1 VTPVTPITVALALA
15 AVVAVLLLRPGRALG
30 VIIASMLIW
39 PEYLRIPVG
48 LAQMSVPR
56 MAALALIARMLVRGG
71 PTQVRWNWIDAV
83 IALGWVWDLVAN
95 QVEGADLTQTTYM
108 IGRVFDTVCMYF
120 AARLS
125 LRGEQDYADLYVPAA
140 VAGVALGILGAIEAT
155 TSTSFYE
162 RLYAYGGPAWFDKEA
177 EYRYGFLRARASTG
191 HSIYFGMAMTA
202 VTGMVYAMRGWTR
215 WRSVWALAFAA
226 SLLGVLS
233 SLSSGPQLALVVLII
248 TSCFMY
254 AKRLIRPALVGLLVL
269 CAFVELASNRHF
281 YQLIDYLALNSETA
295 WYRGRLLEVAVS
307 HLSEYW
313 AFGVGSQWPHH
324 WGAEIDTRL
333 HVDVVNHY
341 VLVVLYGGL
350 PSLVCYVGAIAGSVR
365 AAAMVAS
372 NGPSPATQR
381 LGFGLACTL
390 IAIAVASMSVG
401 LFGPPLLLTYILMGS
416 MVALPAAVGVVHA
429 RHADSMLAAPQG
441 TPLPGHT

>member
-1 VTPVTPITVALALA
+1 VTPVTPITIVFALA
-15 AVVAVLLLRPGRALG
+15 AMVAMLLLSPGRALG

-56 MAALALIARMLVRGG
+56 LAALALIARMLVRGG

-83 IALGWVWDLVAN
+83 IALGWVWDLAAN
-95 QVEGADLTQTTYM
+95 QVEGGDPTQSTYM

-125 LRGEQDYADLYVPAA
+125 LRGERDYAGLFVPTAI
-140 VAGVALGILGAIEAT
+140 AGVALGILGVMEAAM
-155 TSTSFYE
+155 SRSLYE
-162 RLYAYGGPAWFDKEA
+162 HLYAYGGPAWFDKDA

-191 HSIYFGMAMTA
+191 HPIYFGMAMTV
-202 VTGMVYAMRGWTR
+202 VTGMVYAMRGSTR
-215 WRSVWALAFAA
+215 WRSVWAFAVA
-226 SLLGVLS
+226 VSLLGLLS
-233 SLSSGPQLALVVLII
+233 SLSSGPQLALVVLLI

-254 AKRLIRPALVGLLVL
+254 AKRLIRPAVVALLVL
-269 CAFVELASNRHF
+269 CTFVELASNRHF
-281 YQLIDYLALNSETA
+281 YQLIDYLAMNSETA
-295 WYRGRLLEVAVS
+295 WYRGRLLEVAIS

-313 AFGVGSQWPHH
+313 AFGVGAQWPHH

-341 VLVVLYGGL
+341 IIVALYGGL
-350 PSLVCYVGAIAGSVR
+350 PSLACYVGAIVGSVR

-372 NGPSPATQR
+372 SGPSSETQR

-416 MVALPAAVGVVHA
+416 MVALPAAVGLGHA
-429 RHADSMLAAPQG
+429 RHSEAMLSAPEG
-441 TPLPGHT
+441 TPLPGNT